1 MLISVAYLVLRR
13 VLELVALR
21 YRSNAFKELEIVV
34 LRHELAIL
42 RRRTRRPVPATS
54 DRIFLAA
61 ASRLVPRAMW
71 RSFIVTPATL
81 LDWHRRLVASRWTY
95 AGRPGRPSVRRD
107 VRKLVVR
114 LARENP
120 RWGYQR
126 IVGELKR
133 VGIDVSSTTVR
144 KILREAGLGPSGT
157 RGGPTWRAFLR
168 AQGRTMIAVDF
179 FTVDTVWLQRL
190 YVLFFIELGSRRVH
204 LAGCTPHPNAT
215 WVTQQARQF
224 AWTLSERTR
233 TGTVSDPGSRPEIH
247 DRV

>member
-1 MLISVAYLVLRR
+1 VLISPAYLILRR
-13 VLELVALR
+13 VLELVTLR
-21 YRSNAFKELEIVV
+21 FRSNAFKELEIVV
-34 LRHELAIL
+34 LRHELAVL
-42 RRRTRRPVPATS
+42 RRRTRRPALTTT
-54 DRIFLAA
+54 DRMFLAA
-61 ASRLVPRAMW
+61 ASRLMPRAIW

-81 LDWHRRLVASRWTY
+81 LDWHRRLVARRWMY
-95 AGRPGRPSVRRD
+95 ARRPGRPSVGRD
-107 VRKLVVR
+107 VQGLVVR

-133 VGIDVSSTTVR
+133 LAIAISPTTVR

-157 RGGPTWRAFLR
+157 RGGLTWREFLR

-215 WVTQQARQF
+215 WVTQRAR
-224 AWTLSERTR
+224 S
-233 TGTVSDPGSRPEIH
+233 SPGRYRGVRNHSGF
-247 DRV
+247 